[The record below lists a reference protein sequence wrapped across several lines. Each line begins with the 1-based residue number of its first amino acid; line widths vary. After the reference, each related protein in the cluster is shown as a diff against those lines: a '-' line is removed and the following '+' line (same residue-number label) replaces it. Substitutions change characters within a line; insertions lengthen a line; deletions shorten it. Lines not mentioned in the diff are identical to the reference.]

1 MFQRKERY
9 TFGSQTHK
17 AELVH
22 HHQHPSCATVYCRFS
37 SGTAGWV
44 WPYGLIENI
53 SIFNNS
59 VATLIKEKKR
69 ATREVRMRSVT
80 VLSQSIKTGF
90 KNSLALCVTQNN
102 RVGEQQLTNVSMTVL
117 FQFDMVDATS
127 SYISLVFTYQGRENS
142 TLSFTG
148 LYTKR

>member
-1 MFQRKERY
+1 MFQKKERY

-37 SGTAGWV
+37 SGTAGCL
-44 WPYGLIENI
+44 WPYGLMENVC
-53 SIFNNS
+53 IFNNS
-59 VATLIKEKKR
+59 VATFIKEKKTG
-69 ATREVRMRSVT
+69 TREVKIRSVT

-90 KNSLALCVTQNN
+90 KHSLALCVTQHN
-102 RVGEQQLTNVSMTVL
+102 RVGERQLADVVSMTVL
-117 FQFDMVDATS
+117 FQFDATS
-127 SYISLVFTYQGRENS
+127 SYISLVFTYQGSENS